1 LAAPPSHEALQRG
14 CGGVGPGRGLCAG
27 ITIHT
32 TDVNF
37 KRCSGVGAG
46 SGLCKGIKTHTT
58 YVDDE

>member
-1 LAAPPSHEALQRG
+1 
-14 CGGVGPGRGLCAG
+14 VGPGRGLCAG